1 MTAFWVWLHDHRS
14 LRRALRAARR
24 DLAAA
29 RRALAVSD
37 SKYRAV
43 QHLVR
48 CAGPAVHIRLAH
60 DLEQA
65 RARLG
70 ELEGVDPHQAS
81 LPLVALE
88 VD

>member
-1 MTAFWVWLHDHRS
+1 MRWLAEHVA

-24 DLAAA
+24 DLVAV

-48 CAGPAVHIRLAH
+48 CATPAVHLRLAH

-65 RARLG
+65 NARLG
-70 ELEGVDPHQAS
+70 ELQGVDPHQAS
-81 LPLVALE
+81 LEPAGLE